1 MPLPKIDVIT
11 YTTTIPSTKEE
22 VTIRPFSVKEQKILL
37 TAASGNDSVEMSSA
51 VKQVI
56 NNCIVSQNVDVEK
69 LEVFDLEYLMLQLRI
84 VSVGETT
91 KISFSAL
98 EDSKCDECKKIKEV
112 EINLK
117 EVKVNF
123 KGGFNNKIELT
134 NEVGIIMK
142 YPNHKALAIFSKTMS
157 EPNAELKLMWSCIES
172 VYDSNVVT
180 SAKDVAIDE
189 GIQFLEALTTQQFR
203 KIEEFLETMPQ
214 LSHEVLLECKSC
226 GKSQTHVLK
235 GLDNFLV

>member
-1 MPLPKIDVIT
+1 MEI
-11 YTTTIPSTKEE
+11 
-22 VTIRPFSVKEQKILL
+22 
-37 TAASGNDSVEMSSA
+37 SSA

-56 NNCIVSQNVDVEK
+56 NNCMVSQNVDVEK
-69 LEVFDLEYLMLQLRI
+69 LEVFDLEYIMLQLRI
-84 VSVGETT
+84 ISVGETT

-98 EDSKCDECKKIKEV
+98 EDSTCDECKKIKEI

-123 KGGFNNKIELT
+123 KSNFNNKIELT
-134 NEVGIIMK
+134 NDIGIIMK

-157 EPNAELKLMWSCIES
+157 EPNAELKLLWSCVES
-172 VYDSNVVT
+172 VYDSTVVT
-180 SAKDVAIDE
+180 SAKDVTADE

-203 KIEEFLETMPQ
+203 KIEEFIETMPQ
-214 LSHEVLLECKSC
+214 LSHEVALECNSC
-226 GKSQTHVLK
+226 GKTQSHVIR